1 MEDILTIIAMIEKLL
16 LEFVTDIS
24 CVSAHIVPEV
34 LIEFGKYS
42 KLKMYVTGKYF
53 YLVVLHECQI

>member
-42 KLKMYVTGKYF
+42 KLKMYVTGNTF
-53 YLVVLHECQI
+53 TL